1 MVQIYIM
8 KISELLK
15 HMADINRCIIAQFNK
30 KAGTCISSFWHE
42 VVAKQIVYLTVNKKA
57 K

>member
-1 MVQIYIM
+1 M

-15 HMADINRCIIAQFNK
+15 HIADMNRCIIAQFNK

-42 VVAKQIVYLTVNKKA
+42 VVAKQIVYLTANKKA
-57 K
+57 E